1 MDREEIVAGLDIGTT
16 KISAII
22 ALVGAGEE
30 PKIIGAGTSP
40 SVGLRRGVVINIEK
54 TVRSIEKAV
63 SEAELMAG
71 VKIGSVYAGIAGDHI
86 RSINSRGVIA
96 VSRGDGDGNEITRD
110 DVDRVIEAAKA
121 VAIPMDRE
129 ILHVLPQEYI
139 VDNQPGIK
147 DPVGMAGVRLEAEVH
162 IVTGAVTSAQNICES
177 IRRAGIEV
185 EDVVLEPLA
194 SSYSVLSQ
202 DEKDLGVGLLDVGGG
217 TTDIALFFD
226 GSIRHTAVIAFGGNN
241 VTRDMAIGLRT
252 PSEQAE
258 RIKIEHGC
266 ALGSLVEGDAMIQV
280 PGVGGRAL
288 REVTRK
294 ELCAIIEPRMEE
306 IFTLVLREIKR
317 TDYVEL
323 MSTGMVLTG
332 GGAMM
337 DGTAELAERIFDL
350 PVRLGVPQG
359 VTGLTDEVTSPIHAT
374 GVGLVLYGA
383 MHRSRG
389 GGMIAGAKGDRLF
402 YKILSRMKRWFQE
415 FV

>member
-1 MDREEIVAGLDIGTT
+1 V
-16 KISAII
+16 S
-22 ALVGAGEE
+22 
-30 PKIIGAGTSP
+30 
-40 SVGLRRGVVINIEK
+40 NIEK

-63 SEAELMAG
+63 TEAELMAG

-96 VSRGDGDGNEITRD
+96 VSRGDGDGNEITRG

-139 VDNQPGIK
+139 VDNQPGIR

-185 EDVVLEPLA
+185 QDVVLEPLA
-194 SSYSVLSQ
+194 ASYSVLSQ

-226 GSIRHTAVIAFGGNN
+226 GSIRHTAVIGFGGNN

-266 ALGSLVEGDAMIQV
+266 ALGSLVEGDAMIRV

-288 REVTRK
+288 REVARK

-306 IFTLVLREIKR
+306 IFTLALREIKR
-317 TDYVEL
+317 TDYAEL

-350 PVRLGVPQG
+350 PVRLGVPKG
-359 VTGLTDEVTSPIHAT
+359 VTGLTEEVTSPIHAT

-383 MHRSRG
+383 MNRSRG
-389 GGMIAGAKGDRLF
+389 GGMIAGAMGDRLF
-402 YKILSRMKRWFQE
+402 YKILNRMKRWFRE

>member
-1 MDREEIVAGLDIGTT
+1 MGREEIVAGLDIGTT

-22 ALVGAGEE
+22 ALVSEGQE
-30 PKIIGAGTSP
+30 PRIIGVGTSP
-40 SVGLRRGVVINIEK
+40 SEGLRRGVVINIEK

-63 SEAELMAG
+63 SESELMAG
-71 VKIGSVYAGIAGDHI
+71 VKIESVYAGIAGDHI

-96 VSRGDGDGNEITRD
+96 VSRGEREGNEITRE

-129 ILHVLPQEYI
+129 ILHVLPQEYV

-147 DPVGMAGVRLEAEVH
+147 DPIGMAGVRLEAEVH

-194 SSYSVLSQ
+194 SSYSVLLQ

-217 TTDIALFFD
+217 TTDIALFCD

-252 PSEQAE
+252 PSEEAE
-258 RIKIEHGC
+258 RIKIKYGC
-266 ALGSLVEGDAMIQV
+266 ALGSLVEKGVAVQV
-280 PGVGGRAL
+280 PGVGGRVF
-288 REVTRK
+288 REVTRE

-306 IFTLVLREIKR
+306 IFTMALREIKR
-317 TDYVEL
+317 TDYAEL
-323 MSTGMVLTG
+323 MSTGIVITG

-337 DGTAELAERIFDL
+337 AGTADLAERIFDL

-359 VTGLTDEVTSPIHAT
+359 VSGLTDKVSSPIHAT

-383 MHRSRG
+383 MHRSQG
-389 GGMIAGAKGDRLF
+389 GGMIAGVRGDRLF
-402 YKILSRMKRWFQE
+402 YKILSRMKKWFRE